1 MGFTERLDPP
11 DRRNPVCPVCGWECE
26 TVVKNLNGEVI
37 GCDNCLDIEDAYFWE
52 EENDEH

>member
-26 TVVKNLNGEVI
+26 TVAKNLNGEVI